1 MHKTSER
8 LLCQANLNEGLLSVT
23 PFRAENF
30 GGLISGSLE
39 LDGNHPAPRVTV
51 EVMAQDW
58 DYGLALQA
66 FDVTSEIAGS
76 TDLDITMSGQGAT
89 LQEFLDHTT
98 LSINAEPSSLIVGN
112 EENSDKMVVDINQA
126 TVKAVQGGAVKA
138 RVRGAFMEDALDVAL
153 VTGSLTQLRT
163 PDKPWPISLLARSE
177 DASLT
182 IKGGLKSEA
191 EGMRAALAVSLKGQR
206 LNRLDPD
213 LPPSGPY
220 VF

>member
-1 MHKTSER
+1 M
-8 LLCQANLNEGLLSVT
+8 T
-23 PFRAENF
+23 PFRAETV
-30 GGLISGSLE
+30 GGVIAGSFE
-39 LDGNHPAPRVTV
+39 LDGNHPAPRVTLKAT
-51 EVMAQDW
+51 AQDW
-58 DYGLALQA
+58 DYGQALQA
-66 FDVTSEIAGS
+66 FDATSEIAGS
-76 TDLDITMSGQGAT
+76 TDLDITISGQGAT

-98 LSINAEPSSLIVGN
+98 LSINAGPSLLIVGN

-138 RVRGAFMEDALDVAL
+138 RVRGAFMEKAIDVGL

-182 IKGGLKSEA
+182 IKGGMRSEA

-206 LNRLDPD
+206 AQSP
-213 LPPSGPY
+213 
-220 VF
+220 